1 MGALSG
7 RDGWRLGAAG
17 FVLATVAAL
26 AVTGAWAQEKAEDRG
41 RDSQQAGSDK
51 QEAAA
56 GEPVSPAQPD
66 PEDIIQRLQGDRLP
80 NVPIPPVRD
89 EQEVGEYFAP
99 VAPSEEL
106 EPLLPEG
113 AYLVDRAG
121 RLVKRENWWTFVHE
135 DRGQVVRSRPLRVL
149 PSQLLETMEYASA
162 EGTGDIVFVVSGE
175 ITEFR
180 GVNYLLLRKVLIRR
194 AMGNLG
200 GDQGT

>member
-7 RDGWRLGAAG
+7 RDGRRLGAVG
-17 FVLATVAAL
+17 LVLTAVTAL
-26 AVTGAWAQEKAEDRG
+26 TVTGAWAQEKAEDRG
-41 RDSQQAGSDK
+41 HDTEQAGVDTR
-51 QEAAA
+51 EAAG

-66 PEDIIQRLQGDRLP
+66 PEEIIQRLQGDRLP
-80 NVPIPPVRD
+80 NVPIPPARD
-89 EQEVGEYFAP
+89 EQGSEEYFEP
-99 VAPSEEL
+99 VSPSEEL

-135 DRGQVVRSRPLRVL
+135 DQGRVVRSRPLRVL

-162 EGTGDIVFVVSGE
+162 EGTGDIVFLVSGE
-175 ITEFR
+175 ITEFHGR
-180 GVNYLLLRKVLIRR
+180 NYLLLRKVLIRR
-194 AMGNLG
+194 PMGNLG

>member
-1 MGALSG
+1 MGPLSG
-7 RDGWRLGAAG
+7 RDGWRLGTAG
-17 FVLATVAAL
+17 AVFAVMAVL
-26 AVTGAWAQEKAEDRG
+26 AVTGVRAQERADDQGPET
-41 RDSQQAGSDK
+41 QQAGSDT
-51 QEAAA
+51 QEPPT

-66 PEDIIQRLQGDRLP
+66 PEEIIRRLQDDRSP

-89 EQEVGEYFAP
+89 QRETDEFFEPVG
-99 VAPSEEL
+99 PSEEL

-135 DRGQVVRSRPLRVL
+135 DRGEVVRSRPLRVL

-175 ITEFR
+175 ITEFH